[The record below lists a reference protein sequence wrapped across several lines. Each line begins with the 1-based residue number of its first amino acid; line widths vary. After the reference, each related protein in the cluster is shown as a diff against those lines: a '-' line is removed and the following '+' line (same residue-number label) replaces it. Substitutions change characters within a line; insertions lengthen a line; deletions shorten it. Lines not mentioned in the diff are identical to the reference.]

1 MHLAAALS
9 DGAVSVPQ
17 ILLMLAGLLAGAKL
31 CGELAERVGQPA
43 VLVAPNALRLWLA
56 RFVRH
61 LAVDLK
67 VLAYE
72 ELPENR
78 QVRVVANIGGR

>member
-1 MHLAAALS
+1 M
-9 DGAVSVPQ
+9 
-17 ILLMLAGLLAGAKL
+17 
-31 CGELAERVGQPA
+31 
-43 VLVAPNALRLWLA
+43 LVAPNALRLWLA